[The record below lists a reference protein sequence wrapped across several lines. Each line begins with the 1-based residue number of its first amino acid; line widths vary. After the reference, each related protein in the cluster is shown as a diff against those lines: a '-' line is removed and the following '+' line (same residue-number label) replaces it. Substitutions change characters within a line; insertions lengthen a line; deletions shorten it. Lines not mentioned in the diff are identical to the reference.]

1 MKLTLAEPK
10 YLKDSVS
17 IISDLVTE
25 AKFIIKKD
33 GLELIAMDPANVAM
47 VMFRLLST
55 CFTEYDVKQTVEI
68 PINLTQF
75 KQVLRRANSN
85 DMVTLEYEDAKL
97 KIQFQSD
104 TVRTFSLPAIELDEK
119 EQRVPELI
127 FPVSIE
133 TSSSVLSEAVGDV
146 EIVAESVTFQSDKL
160 KFIVAAE
167 GDLSKARIEIPAN
180 DVTKIT
186 SKNDGVRAKYSVEY
200 LKKMIEGSKISD
212 KVTIQ
217 FSNDYPLRLDY
228 KQMDK
233 VALSFILAPRV
244 END

>member
-233 VALSFILAPRV
+233 VSLSFILAPRV

>member
-47 VMFRLLST
+47 VIFRLLST

-119 EQRVPELI
+119 EQRVPELN

-167 GDLSKARIEIPAN
+167 GDLSKARIEIPTN

-186 SKNDGVRAKYSVEY
+186 SKNDSVRAKYSVEY

-233 VALSFILAPRV
+233 VSLSFILAPRV